1 MKRKKS
7 IIETRVRYAEAAAK
21 KREVR
26 NTLPVEKLRT
36 IVPEVRLVDFMRLWE
51 KNAWV

>member
-1 MKRKKS
+1 MQKR
-7 IIETRVRYAEAAAK
+7 RP

-51 KNAWV
+51 KMPGYRNAMGR